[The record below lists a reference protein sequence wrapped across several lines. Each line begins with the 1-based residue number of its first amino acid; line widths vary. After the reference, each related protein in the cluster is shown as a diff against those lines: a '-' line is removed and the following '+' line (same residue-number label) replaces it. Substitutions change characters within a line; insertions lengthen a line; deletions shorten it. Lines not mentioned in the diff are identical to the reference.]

1 MSAFVPDSSLLADAE
16 AEADAKAVSEAV
28 KDVDVPSAAERLAE
42 SRERMREWMLQ
53 ADGRQQRRRRVAE
66 AAAEGRS
73 APLLDRLR
81 AMPVV
86 GVIID
91 VLTGWWSSHPLQPVA
106 ALAHGV
112 VRDTVA
118 PMARKHPFAIVA
130 GAFVVGVVLVRFRPW
145 RSLLKPAL
153 FAGLATQIV
162 SRVIA
167 SIPMESVLEAMSAF
181 THRRDEAPDDDA
193 TAAPAEA
200 SRARETET
208 AEP

>member
-28 KDVDVPSAAERLAE
+28 KDVDVPSAAERLAA
-42 SRERMREWMLQ
+42 SRERLREWMLQ

-66 AAAEGRS
+66 AAAQGHS

-81 AMPVV
+81 AMPVI
-86 GVIID
+86 GVILD
-91 VLTGWWSSHPLQPVA
+91 VLTGWWASHPMQPVA
-106 ALAHGV
+106 TLAHGV

-118 PMARKHPFAIVA
+118 PMARKHPFAMVA
-130 GAFVVGVVLVRFRPW
+130 GAFVVGIVLVRFKPW

-162 SRVIA
+162 ARVVA
-167 SIPMESVLEAMSAF
+167 SIPMESVLDAMTSFAQ
-181 THRRDEAPDDDA
+181 RRDDVPAHDA

-200 SRARETET
+200 PSPRETET
-208 AEP
+208 AAP